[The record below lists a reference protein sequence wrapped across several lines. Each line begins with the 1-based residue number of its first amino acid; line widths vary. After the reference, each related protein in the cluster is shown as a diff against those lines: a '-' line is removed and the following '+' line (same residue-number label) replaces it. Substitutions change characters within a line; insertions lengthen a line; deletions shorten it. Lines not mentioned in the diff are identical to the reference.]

1 MKRFIDTLR
10 NIFKIQELRQR
21 ILLTLGL
28 LLIYRLGSYVV
39 LPGIDPVALKEGGS
53 EGGGLAGILDLFAGG
68 AFSRASIFALGIMP
82 YISASIAVQ
91 LLTMAV
97 PAFQKMQ
104 KDGESGRN
112 KLNQVTRYLT
122 IAITAAQAVGFVI
135 NLKSESFNAI
145 VNSAK
150 NGDNLTFT
158 FWLSTVFVLIAGT
171 MFVMWLGE
179 KITDKGLG
187 NGISLIIM
195 VGIAGRLPQ
204 SIIGEFQLKLG
215 GEESG
220 GLLALIIE
228 MLAWLAI
235 IIGTIALVQAV
246 RKIPLT
252 SAKRQASGATAVEG
266 PRNYIPLKVNT
277 AGVMP
282 IIFAQAIMFL
292 PATIAQFFPESDIMS
307 EFGRNFADYT
317 SVVYNVILAVL
328 IILFT
333 YFYTSLSVPANQMA
347 EDLKKSNAF
356 VPGIAPG
363 EATSAFIDDILSKIT
378 LPGAIFLSAIAILP
392 AVAKIFKVSSEFS
405 QFFGG
410 TSLLILVG
418 VILDTLQQVESYL
431 LMKQYDGLMS
441 SGRVRGRRD
450 NVEVNK

>member
-204 SIIGEFQLKLG
+204 SIIGEFQ
-215 GEESG
+215 
-220 GLLALIIE
+220 
-228 MLAWLAI
+228 
-235 IIGTIALVQAV
+235 
-246 RKIPLT
+246 
-252 SAKRQASGATAVEG
+252 
-266 PRNYIPLKVNT
+266 
-277 AGVMP
+277 
-282 IIFAQAIMFL
+282 
-292 PATIAQFFPESDIMS
+292 
-307 EFGRNFADYT
+307 
-317 SVVYNVILAVL
+317 
-328 IILFT
+328 
-333 YFYTSLSVPANQMA
+333 
-347 EDLKKSNAF
+347 
-356 VPGIAPG
+356 
-363 EATSAFIDDILSKIT
+363 
-378 LPGAIFLSAIAILP
+378 
-392 AVAKIFKVSSEFS
+392 
-405 QFFGG
+405 
-410 TSLLILVG
+410 
-418 VILDTLQQVESYL
+418 
-431 LMKQYDGLMS
+431 
-441 SGRVRGRRD
+441 
-450 NVEVNK
+450 

>member
-1 MKRFIDTLR
+1 
-10 NIFKIQELRQR
+10 
-21 ILLTLGL
+21 
-28 LLIYRLGSYVV
+28 
-39 LPGIDPVALKEGGS
+39 
-53 EGGGLAGILDLFAGG
+53 
-68 AFSRASIFALGIMP
+68 MP

-135 NLKSESFNAI
+135 NLKTESFNAI

-292 PATIAQFFPESDIMS
+292 PATIAQFFPENDVMS

-317 SVVYNVILAVL
+317 SVVYNVVLAVL

-392 AVAKIFKVSSEFS
+392 AVAKIFKVSGEFS

-450 NVEVNK
+450 NVEINK

>member
-39 LPGIDPVALKEGGS
+39 LPGIDPVALKESGS

-204 SIIGEFQLKLG
+204 SIIGECQLKLG
-215 GEESG
+215 GEETG
-220 GLLALIIE
+220 G
-228 MLAWLAI
+228 
-235 IIGTIALVQAV
+235 
-246 RKIPLT
+246 
-252 SAKRQASGATAVEG
+252 
-266 PRNYIPLKVNT
+266 
-277 AGVMP
+277 
-282 IIFAQAIMFL
+282 
-292 PATIAQFFPESDIMS
+292 
-307 EFGRNFADYT
+307 
-317 SVVYNVILAVL
+317 
-328 IILFT
+328 
-333 YFYTSLSVPANQMA
+333 
-347 EDLKKSNAF
+347 
-356 VPGIAPG
+356 
-363 EATSAFIDDILSKIT
+363 
-378 LPGAIFLSAIAILP
+378 
-392 AVAKIFKVSSEFS
+392 
-405 QFFGG
+405 
-410 TSLLILVG
+410 
-418 VILDTLQQVESYL
+418 
-431 LMKQYDGLMS
+431 
-441 SGRVRGRRD
+441 
-450 NVEVNK
+450 

>member
-1 MKRFIDTLR
+1 MKRFIETLR

-21 ILLTLGL
+21 IILTLGL

-39 LPGIDPVALKEGGS
+39 LPGIDPVALKEGGNG
-53 EGGGLAGILDLFAGG
+53 GGGLAGILDLFAGG

-122 IAITAAQAVGFVI
+122 IAITAAQAIGFVI
-135 NLKSESFNAI
+135 NLKAESFGAI
-145 VNSAK
+145 VDSAK

-158 FWLSTVFVLIAGT
+158 FWLSTIFVLIAGT

-187 NGISLIIM
+187 NGISLVIM

-204 SIIGEFQLKLG
+204 SLIGEFQLKLG

-228 MLAWLAI
+228 MLVWLAI
-235 IIGTIALVQAV
+235 IIGVIALVQGV

-252 SAKRQASGATAVEG
+252 SAKRQAAGATAVEG
-266 PRNYIPLKVNT
+266 PRDYIPLKVNT

-292 PATIAQFFPESDIMS
+292 PATIAQFFPNSEFMSD
-307 EFGRNFADYT
+307 FGRNFADYT
-317 SVVYNVILAVL
+317 SVTYNVILAVL

-347 EDLKKSNAF
+347 EDLKRSNAY

-363 EATSAFIDDILSKIT
+363 EATASFIDDILSKIT

-392 AVAKIFKVSSEFS
+392 SMAKIAKVSGEFS

-431 LMKQYDGLMS
+431 LMKRYDGLMS

-450 NVEVNK
+450 TGELKD

>member
-1 MKRFIDTLR
+1 MKRFIETLR

-39 LPGIDPVALKEGGS
+39 LPGIDPVALKESGS

-292 PATIAQFFPESDIMS
+292 PATIAQFFPESDVMS

-392 AVAKIFKVSSEFS
+392 AVAKIFKVSGEFS

>member
-292 PATIAQFFPESDIMS
+292 PATIAQFFPESDVMS

-347 EDLKKSNAF
+347 EDLKKSNSF

-392 AVAKIFKVSSEFS
+392 AVAKIFKVSGEFS

-450 NVEVNK
+450 NVEINK

>member
-1 MKRFIDTLR
+1 
-10 NIFKIQELRQR
+10 
-21 ILLTLGL
+21 
-28 LLIYRLGSYVV
+28 
-39 LPGIDPVALKEGGS
+39 
-53 EGGGLAGILDLFAGG
+53 
-68 AFSRASIFALGIMP
+68 
-82 YISASIAVQ
+82 
-91 LLTMAV
+91 
-97 PAFQKMQ
+97 
-104 KDGESGRN
+104 
-112 KLNQVTRYLT
+112 
-122 IAITAAQAVGFVI
+122 
-135 NLKSESFNAI
+135 
-145 VNSAK
+145 
-150 NGDNLTFT
+150 
-158 FWLSTVFVLIAGT
+158 
-171 MFVMWLGE
+171 MWLGE

-195 VGIAGRLPQ
+195 VGIAGRLPK
-204 SIIGEFQLKLG
+204 SIFDEFKVKL
-215 GEESG
+215 ESQTGG
-220 GLLALIIE
+220 GLLAIIVE
-228 MLAWLAI
+228 MLIWLAI
-235 IIGTIALVQAV
+235 IIGSIALVQAV

-252 SAKRQASGATAVEG
+252 SAKRQASGASIVDG

-292 PATIAQFFPESDIMS
+292 PATIGQFFSANDKVM
-307 EFGRNFADYT
+307 N
-317 SVVYNVILAVL
+317 VVRVFQDPLSWQYSVILAIL

-333 YFYTSLSVPANQMA
+333 YFYTSLSVPASQMA

-363 EATSAFIDDILSKIT
+363 EATSSFIDEILSRIT
-378 LPGAIFLSAIAILP
+378 LPGAIFLSAIAIFP
-392 AVAKIFKVSSEFS
+392 SIAKYFGISDGFA

>member
-1 MKRFIDTLR
+1 MKRFIETLR

-135 NLKSESFNAI
+135 NLKTESFNAI

-292 PATIAQFFPESDIMS
+292 PATIAQFFPENDVMS

-317 SVVYNVILAVL
+317 SVVYNVVLAVL

-392 AVAKIFKVSSEFS
+392 AVAKIFKVSGEFS

-450 NVEVNK
+450 NVEINK

>member
-292 PATIAQFFPESDIMS
+292 PATIAQFFPESDVMS

-363 EATSAFIDDILSKIT
+363 EATSAFIDEILSKIT

-392 AVAKIFKVSSEFS
+392 AVAKIFKVSGEFS

>member
-292 PATIAQFFPESDIMS
+292 PATIAQFFPESDVMS

-392 AVAKIFKVSSEFS
+392 AVAKIFKVSGEFS

>member
-158 FWLSTVFVLIAGT
+158 FWLSTVFVLVAGT

-246 RKIPLT
+246 RRIPLT
-252 SAKRQASGATAVEG
+252 SAKRQASGASAVEG

-307 EFGRNFADYT
+307 DFGRNFADYT
-317 SVVYNVILAVL
+317 SVTYNVILATL

-392 AVAKIFKVSSEFS
+392 AVAKIFKVSGEFS

>member
-53 EGGGLAGILDLFAGG
+53 QGGGLAGILDLFAGG

-292 PATIAQFFPESDIMS
+292 PATIAQFFPESEFMS
-307 EFGRNFADYT
+307 DFGRNFADYT
-317 SVVYNVILAVL
+317 SVVYNVVLAVL

-392 AVAKIFKVSSEFS
+392 AVAKIFKVSGEFS

>member
-392 AVAKIFKVSSEFS
+392 AVAKIFKVSGEFS

>member
-1 MKRFIDTLR
+1 MKRFIETLR

-39 LPGIDPVALKEGGS
+39 LPGIDPVALKESGS

-228 MLAWLAI
+228 MLVWLAI

-292 PATIAQFFPESDIMS
+292 PATIAQFFPESDVMS

-392 AVAKIFKVSSEFS
+392 AVAKIFKVSGEFS

-418 VILDTLQQVESYL
+418 VVLDTLQQVESYL

>member
-1 MKRFIDTLR
+1 MKRFIETLR

-39 LPGIDPVALKEGGS
+39 LPGIDPVALKESGS

-179 KITDKGLG
+179 EITDKGLG

-292 PATIAQFFPESDIMS
+292 PATIAQFFPESDVMS

-347 EDLKKSNAF
+347 EDLMKSNAF

-392 AVAKIFKVSSEFS
+392 AVAKIFKVSGEFS

>member
-1 MKRFIDTLR
+1 MKRFIETLR

-292 PATIAQFFPESDIMS
+292 PATIAQFFPESDVMS
-307 EFGRNFADYT
+307 DFGRNFADYT
-317 SVVYNVILAVL
+317 SVVYNVVLAVL

-392 AVAKIFKVSSEFS
+392 AVAKIFKVSGEFS

>member
-39 LPGIDPVALKEGGS
+39 LPGIDPVALKESGS

-292 PATIAQFFPESDIMS
+292 PATIAQFFPESDVMS

-392 AVAKIFKVSSEFS
+392 AVAKIFKVSGEFS